1 MPSQGLG
8 FRIALLQPAH
18 APWSIAWVL
27 PSLDSGMRHSPF
39 GGHEDDIQPKT

>member
-18 APWSIAWVL
+18 APCSIAWVL

-39 GGHEDDIQPKT
+39 GGHQDDIQPKT